1 MLELVNISK
10 TYRSS
15 KGMKTQALKNVSLK
29 FPLQGMVFIL
39 GKSGSGKST
48 LLNVIGGL
56 DQADEGELIIHG
68 KSSKTFTQADY
79 DAYRN
84 TYIGFIFQEFY
95 LMEEYTIEKNIAL
108 SLQLQQ
114 KEVSQETIEDML
126 KKVGLEGFAN
136 RYPNELSGGQKQ
148 RVAIARSLIK
158 QPEILMAD
166 EPTGALDSKTGKEI
180 FDTLKELSQEKLVI
194 VVSHDE
200 EAAKLYADRI
210 ITFAD
215 GEVIADSKP
224 MVEADDRQFVRIPSR
239 LPLKDCFHLGFTCLK
254 HKKLRMIFTILLTSF
269 ALLSLSLSDSIGQIN
284 GVNAQ
289 YKAMNENG
297 EHLVAIQRQLLDE
310 DGNVM
315 VRWDS

>member
-15 KGMKTQALKNVSLK
+15 KALKNVSLK

-136 RYPNELSGGQKQ
+136 RYPNELSGGQAAC
-148 RVAIARSLIK
+148 V
-158 QPEILMAD
+158 D
-166 EPTGALDSKTGKEI
+166 CAL
-180 FDTLKELSQEKLVI
+180 FD
-194 VVSHDE
+194 
-200 EAAKLYADRI
+200 
-210 ITFAD
+210 
-215 GEVIADSKP
+215 
-224 MVEADDRQFVRIPSR
+224 
-239 LPLKDCFHLGFTCLK
+239 
-254 HKKLRMIFTILLTSF
+254 
-269 ALLSLSLSDSIGQIN
+269 
-284 GVNAQ
+284 
-289 YKAMNENG
+289 
-297 EHLVAIQRQLLDE
+297 
-310 DGNVM
+310 
-315 VRWDS
+315 